1 MVLSQIKKRQGVY
14 CCAYGCKEP
23 PQKKKGG
30 LCHKHYKR
38 NLREKDPILV
48 RYMDLK
54 ESCKRRGYK
63 VYFSLKEFR
72 FWCSFTGYL
81 KKGRRGLSATIDR
94 RCNIHG
100 YYLWNMQLMSNRMNA
115 SKGNRHSGNNFT
127 REHHFAKDI
136 PFDEYPDEEVP
147 F

>member
-1 MVLSQIKKRQGVY
+1 MVLSQTKKAEGVY
-14 CCAYGCKEP
+14 CCAHGCKEKP
-23 PQKKKGG
+23 VAKKGG

-38 NLREKDPILV
+38 KLRESDPILV

-54 ESCKRRGYK
+54 QSCKRRGYK

-81 KKGRRGLSATIDR
+81 KKGRRGLAATIDR
-94 RCNIHG
+94 RCNLHG
-100 YYLWNMQLMSNRMNA
+100 YCLWNMQILSNRANA
-115 SKGNRHSGNNFT
+115 SKGASHSGAVFT
-127 REHHFAKDI
+127 RKHHFPKEI
-136 PFDEYPDEEVP
+136 PLNEYPDEEVL